1 MSLTRMRAPSRASS
15 IVKRPGARADFEHPV
30 AGTHPPVLKPFMKFQ
45 IYAARDVAIEA
56 IPFGL
61 AVLIEEVANATG

>member
-1 MSLTRMRAPSRASS
+1 
-15 IVKRPGARADFEHPV
+15 
-30 AGTHPPVLKPFMKFQ
+30 MKFQ